1 MNYKIDLE
9 ENISCCLP
17 QVPKCLL
24 SALGVRHRVE
34 RLRCMLLKDNIV

>member
-9 ENISCCLP
+9 ENIACCLP

-24 SALGVRHRVE
+24 LARGQVRGKQAEGHVA
-34 RLRCMLLKDNIV
+34 